1 MTGTGDPR
9 EAAARFC
16 RDAGTCRIEPLGS
29 GNINDTFVVH
39 SSAGPFVLQ
48 KINGSVFPEPLRVI
62 RNFEKITRH
71 LLDGRQKRGIAFQ
84 TAEPVRTLTG
94 ELFSR
99 DCRGEFWRG
108 QTCLATPDR
117 HNLSGLERI
126 GRAGRTLA
134 LFHLLAA
141 DLDVAI
147 LEEPLPGFH
156 NLPGYMA
163 EFDRVLTV
171 QRRMS
176 GKEIDYCL
184 ESIERIRPQ
193 TTLLEDA
200 EKAGILMIQPI
211 HGDPK
216 IDNFIFGDPGEAD
229 GMMDFDTVGA
239 GLIHYD
245 LGDCLRS
252 CCNRAGESGQGT
264 ESVSLDLE
272 YCRALL
278 DGYISC
284 APQLLDGRQ
293 RGYIFEAVL
302 LIAFELGLRFFTDHL
317 RGNRYFKTAYEGEN
331 LQRAVRQFQLVA
343 DIAGKEKEIRLI
355 AG

>member
-1 MTGTGDPR
+1 MSEAGDPR
-9 EAAARFC
+9 EAAAQFC

-29 GNINDTFVVH
+29 GNINDTFVVW

-48 KINGSVFPEPLRVI
+48 KINGSVFADPLRVI

-71 LLDGRQKRGIAFQ
+71 LLDRRQKHGIAFQ
-84 TAEPVRTLTG
+84 TAEPVRTMAG
-94 ELFSR
+94 ELFFR
-99 DCRGEFWRG
+99 DCRGDFWRG
-108 QTCLATPDR
+108 QTCLATSVRRNISD
-117 HNLSGLERI
+117 LERV
-126 GRAGRTLA
+126 GRVGRTLA
-134 LFHLLAA
+134 LFHQLAA
-141 DLDVAI
+141 DLDVATI
-147 LEEPLPGFH
+147 EDPLPGFH

-163 EFDRVLTV
+163 EFDRILTG
-171 QRRMS
+171 QRRIS

-200 EKAGILMIQPI
+200 GKAGIFMVQPI

-216 IDNFIFGDPGEAD
+216 IDNFIFGDSGEAD
-229 GMMDFDTVGA
+229 GMLDFDTVGA
-239 GLIHYD
+239 GFIHYD

-252 CCNRAGESGQGT
+252 CCNRAGESGERA
-264 ESVSLDLE
+264 ESVSLDLD

-278 DGYISC
+278 DGYVSQ
-284 APQLLDGRQ
+284 APQLLGGPQ

-302 LIAFELGLRFFTDHL
+302 LIAFELGVRFFTDHL
-317 RGNRYFKTAYEGEN
+317 RGNSYFKVAYEGEN